1 MAADLP
7 AEVWLQIF
15 HYASEDDALF
25 DYALPTSMVE
35 SSWFKMVFGGWTLR
49 SANEGLNVMQRR
61 SYATKKAIMAT
72 CRTWRQLGQEF
83 MFRFLFINDPTNLVR
98 LRPLLDRYRTLGWW
112 AKRLHITRYYPGL
125 GATIDDLERSLVAII
140 RRCPNLEIFV
150 LDWPIK
156 DSLLAVADSLCT
168 YYPTTLRT
176 LHLNVPSSSLAK
188 VILMLDALPA
198 LTSLRLTFDV
208 PTPDSFHL
216 GAAANLTLTLN
227 SLEQLSL
234 CGPFQDFF
242 EQLMGWELPA
252 LRSLSLDFLSYR
264 EDLPDIIEF
273 LTTHGSA
280 LTFLDINCIPVLDV
294 PTILDLCP
302 LLQTIAFNFDWRLD
316 SAEGEPWGVGSLV
329 NRPHAHITTIGCHW
343 LHHAFGV
350 GDAAKYAAVDPLV
363 THIIRRRND
372 MNFAAINKQSFPK
385 LQRVRV
391 LDRMLLR
398 DLEAADGPSPDCFE
412 RWERWWN
419 QCASQGVRLEDCT
432 GALLGTLPQDEP
444 EDDESEEEEEVREDL
459 RDLIRQCR
467 AMTTA
472 RDEPFYGNPGSRRRS
487 GAFGQQHT

>member
-15 HYASEDDALF
+15 HYASDDDELF
-25 DYALPTSMVE
+25 DHALPTSVAE
-35 SSWFKMVFGGWTLR
+35 SSWYKMIFGDWTLR
-49 SANEGLNVMQRR
+49 SPNEGLNAMQRR

-83 MFRFLFINDPTNLVR
+83 MYRFLFINDPTNLVR
-98 LRPLLDRYRTLGWW
+98 LRPLLDR
-112 AKRLHITRYYPGL
+112 GL
-125 GATIDDLERSLVAII
+125 GVSIDELERSLVSII
-140 RRCPNLEIFV
+140 RRCPNLEIFIM
-150 LDWPIK
+150 DWPIR
-156 DSLLAVADSLCT
+156 DSLLSVANALCK
-168 YYPTTLRT
+168 YCPTSLRT
-176 LHLNVPSSSLAK
+176 LHLNVPNSSLAK
-188 VILMLDALPA
+188 VILILDGLPA
-198 LTSLRLTFDV
+198 LTCLHLTFDA
-208 PTPDSFHL
+208 PTPDNFHL
-216 GAAANLTLTLN
+216 GAAADLALTLG
-227 SLEQLSL
+227 SLEQLAL

-273 LTTHGSA
+273 LTQHGSA
-280 LTFLDINCIPVLDV
+280 LTFLDINCIPVLDI

-302 LLQTIAFNFDWRLD
+302 QLQTIAFNFDWRLD
-316 SAEGEPWGVGSLV
+316 SAEGEAWGIGSLV

-372 MNFAAINKQSFPK
+372 MNFSAINKESFPK

-432 GALLGTLPQDEP
+432 GALLGTLPDDEP
-444 EDDESEEEEEVREDL
+444 EVDESEEEEEGREDL

-467 AMTTA
+467 EMTAT
-472 RDEPFYGNPGSRRRS
+472 RDSPYYGYPPGYRRRS